1 MGSMQQFSYS
11 KGTISLQHIV
21 SLAVLAV
28 YIWTLDASGGSSQY
42 LSKRLLWDM
51 NIMNPLLAK

>member
-21 SLAVLAV
+21 SLAVIAV
-28 YIWTLDASGGSSQY
+28 YI
-42 LSKRLLWDM
+42 
-51 NIMNPLLAK
+51 

>member
-11 KGTISLQHIV
+11 KGTISLQHIG

-28 YIWTLDASGGSSQY
+28 YI
-42 LSKRLLWDM
+42 
-51 NIMNPLLAK
+51 